1 MKRRIRIRIRTVSEK
16 NPQHWMHGRWS
27 EKIPVSIRIEKYNYK
42 LTPNIV
48 GENLANLLVK
58 GSNNIQDVGQLPVDL
73 IKPR

>member
-1 MKRRIRIRIRTVSEK
+1 
-16 NPQHWMHGRWS
+16 MHGRWS